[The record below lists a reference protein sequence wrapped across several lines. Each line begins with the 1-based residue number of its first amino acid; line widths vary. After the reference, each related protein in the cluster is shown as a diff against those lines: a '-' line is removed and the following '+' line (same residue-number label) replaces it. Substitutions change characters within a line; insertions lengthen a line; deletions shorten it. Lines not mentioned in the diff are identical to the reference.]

1 MNSTPTSQ
9 HVHTGLRQSLECGPD
24 IALRWHDCALI
35 QQQPVW
41 EHFTGESQEVE
52 DLGGASKCCQ
62 QKPTQQL
69 ATVGQRV
76 TVSKNAAQMSVD
88 CLREL
93 EAKTQRLIRTQHRRD
108 RGDSCERQITHLHQ
122 RGVQRL
128 HRAPAPGISDLL
140 VCLHRLGC
148 VFNPILKSSIVTQ
161 PDRDAMK

>member
-1 MNSTPTSQ
+1 MKSTPTSQ
-9 HVHTGLRQSLECGPD
+9 HVHTGLRQSLKCGPD

-76 TVSKNAAQMSVD
+76 TVSKNAAQMSED

-93 EAKTQRLIRTQHRRD
+93 EAKTQRLIRTQHLAETEETVVNARSPIFIKEVFSD
-108 RGDSCERQITHLHQ
+108 CIELQLQASLTSWYACISL
-122 RGVQRL
+122 GVYST
-128 HRAPAPGISDLL
+128 PS
-140 VCLHRLGC
+140 
-148 VFNPILKSSIVTQ
+148 
-161 PDRDAMK
+161 